1 MEQLNW
7 RHSELDC
14 AQRATW
20 SDRVNPESVIS
31 VVIVT
36 RNRSRELAGIS
47 LPSLAHQ
54 TRPPVQ
60 IIVWDASDGEA
71 TRQLVRDMQSTIGAP
86 LEYVRAPRQ
95 GTSSQR
101 NDAIQSCTGDIILF
115 LDDDTELWPD
125 ALHQLA
131 LVFDADTGHDIAGCQ
146 CTLVAGTRWKN
157 RTTGIRWF
165 LVHLYRSL
173 FLLDTFSR
181 HQGFLL
187 SGHTTGAE
195 PLAESQAL
203 AQAAHGGCERGLQW
217 IWGNC
222 MACRRTVFDNP
233 QIRFDEDL
241 QATGSYA
248 FLEDTMFSRQAL
260 RLTGMDLVRARAALC
275 MHHETGGGRA
285 DSRRLGAMYAFNY
298 WLLWHKQVRRTPA
311 SVLAFLWS
319 QCGLLV
325 GFSARDAVSG
335 HFERV
340 RGMLEG
346 WKLVRKWLAD
356 PGAH

>member
-1 MEQLNW
+1 M
-7 RHSELDC
+7 
-14 AQRATW
+14 
-20 SDRVNPESVIS
+20 NPETTIS

-36 RNRSRELAGIS
+36 RNRPVELAGIS

-71 TRQLVRDMQSTIGAP
+71 TQDVVHDMQPRDGAP

-101 NDAIQSCTGDIILF
+101 NDAIPHCTGDVILF

-125 ALHQLA
+125 ALYQLA

-165 LVHLYRSL
+165 LVHLYRSI
-173 FLLDTFSR
+173 FLLDTFSHR
-181 HQGFLL
+181 QGFLL

-195 PLAESQAL
+195 PLPESQAL

-217 IWGNC
+217 MWGNC
-222 MACRRTVFDNP
+222 MAYRRTVFDNP

-241 QATGSYA
+241 QVTGSYA

-285 DSRRLGAMYAFNY
+285 DLRRLGAMYAFNY
-298 WLLWHKQVRRTPA
+298 WLLWHKQVRRSPA
-311 SVLAFLWS
+311 SVFAFLWS
-319 QCGLLV
+319 QFGLLV
-325 GFSARDAVSG
+325 GFATRDALSG
-335 HFERV
+335 RFERV
-340 RGMLEG
+340 RGMVQG
-346 WKLVRKWLAD
+346 WKLVRESLEG
-356 PGAH
+356 PTGR